1 MSIKLGDEFAAEI
14 YRIFGDNRGIVKKGT
29 TTVTIGP
36 VEAQEGD
43 PIKVKF
49 LGNPGK
55 EGDYGLCLTQSAQ
68 ADGYDEYKE
77 RLYEQ
82 LGLIADEIPK
92 PGEITLGRITD
103 IRHTDIGVIE
113 KAGRELVVGP
123 TTRQVGGLVEI
134 EGYSSEA
141 VRLVQRTYR
150 GDNYDV
156 RFALMVGDADGIP
169 FEVDEEFE
177 GTIREREKDRPVAK
191 AKYKGVDVEFE
202 DAEVRVG
209 QVVRG
214 RIGAWGPGV
223 ALGEILEKTDEIRP
237 VPGAG
242 VWARLPFLE
251 EVSFDGDDTLLEF
264 ASRFIGIH
272 QDQLA
277 DDEDL
282 LCDAI
287 VAEAFRYCV
296 AQQVRQ
302 DDAAWPR
309 IHVNRLRHW
318 TVRKL
323 ETILGDPMQE
333 DADDWFRGVLDDRR
347 GATLADLGE
356 LVELSRGFWTVGP
369 TRAVPSSSEEWLLVS
384 AVPTTQL
391 TDAGLTLHIH
401 GLSRFVRATTEEEL
415 KDKGIIIQEVDDY
428 TRTGER
434 QISHIDDLRKFWQD
448 RGQDWGEGDPLT
460 AYEPHE
466 GFDLSWGDD
475 PAEVEAPDGTRFSLW
490 RHVSEYGYKEY
501 YLRVRTDHDDR
512 RVEIPAWYHRQICLL
527 IDQLADR
534 PRGVKTHEI
543 DGEMRVSCDFIP
555 PGPQTRWLIAIGAGE
570 PKYENMQIHWQ
581 IPKHHMNSV
590 EQVFEG
596 LPVRYIKS
604 GELG

>member
-1 MSIKLGDEFAAEI
+1 MSINIGDVFTAEI
-14 YRIFGDNRGIVKKGT
+14 DRLIVGNRGVVKKGNKP
-29 TTVTIGP
+29 VTIGP
-36 VEAQEGD
+36 VEAQKGD
-43 PIKVKF
+43 AIEVKF
-49 LGNPGK
+49 LGNPG
-55 EGDYGLCLTQSAQ
+55 ERGDYGLCLTQSAQ
-68 ADGYDEYKE
+68 AEGYDEYKE

-82 LGLIADEIPK
+82 LGLITDEVPK
-92 PGEITLGRITD
+92 PGEITLGRIED
-103 IRHTDIGVIE
+103 IRHTDIGVIQ
-113 KAGRELVVGP
+113 KADRELLVGP

-134 EGYSSEA
+134 EGYSLEA
-141 VRLVQRTYR
+141 VRLAQRTYR

-169 FEVDEEFE
+169 FEVNEEFD
-177 GTIREREKDRPVAK
+177 GTILERRKDGPVAK
-191 AKYKGVDVEFE
+191 AKYKGVDVVFE
-202 DAEVRVG
+202 DTEVRVG

-214 RIGAWGPGV
+214 RIDAWGPGV
-223 ALGEILEKTDEIRP
+223 ACGEILEKTDEFRS

-251 EVSFDGDDTLLEF
+251 EVGFDGDDTLMKF

-272 QDQLA
+272 EEQLA

-287 VAEAFRYCV
+287 VAEAIRYCV
-296 AQQVRQ
+296 AHQVRQ

-309 IHVNRLRHW
+309 IHVNRLRNW

-323 ETILGDPMQE
+323 ETLLGDPMQE
-333 DADDWFRGVLDDRR
+333 DADDWFREVLDDRR

-356 LVELSRGFWTVGP
+356 LVELSQGFWTVGP
-369 TRAVPSSSEEWLLVS
+369 TLAVPTSSEEWLLVS

-391 TDAGLTLHIH
+391 TDAGLTLHLH

-415 KDKGIIIQEVDDY
+415 MNKGIIIQEVDDY
-428 TRTGER
+428 TRRGQR

-448 RGQDWGEGDPLT
+448 RGQDWGEGDPLQ
-460 AYEPHE
+460 AYQPHE

-490 RHVSEYGYKEY
+490 RHVSEYGFKQY
-501 YLRVRTDHDDR
+501 YLRVRTERDDR
-512 RVEIPAWYHRQICLL
+512 RVEVPPWYHRQICLL
-527 IDQLADR
+527 IDQLDGR
-534 PRGVKTHEI
+534 PRRVGIREI
-543 DGEMRVSCDFIP
+543 DGEMRVSCDFRP

-581 IPKHHMNSV
+581 LPNQHMNSV
-590 EQVFEG
+590 EQIFEP

-604 GELG
+604 GEVA